1 MFNLNGKKIFVTGS
15 ARGIGK
21 AIADSCVKAGATV
34 LYHGA
39 TESERLINAAQA
51 TNSPYVAGN
60 LSDPQDVERLIGN
73 VRKIL
78 GHVDV
83 LILNGSVQTYTGVEN
98 FTVEEFNRQMQTN
111 VASCFQLVKAFTPD
125 MVEQKWGRI
134 IAISSINQLRP
145 ADRLGIYSTT
155 KAALANLM
163 LSSAKKYA
171 ADGVTVNTVLPGVI
185 ETDRNAEILSN
196 RDFADNLR
204 NIIPAKRF
212 GTPEDCSGIVQF
224 LASNEASYVTG
235 AEIPVAGG
243 MQL

>member
-1 MFNLNGKKIFVTGS
+1 MFNLNGKKVFVTGS

-39 TESERLINAAQA
+39 TESEKLIHAAQA
-51 TNSPYVAGN
+51 ANSPFVAGN
-60 LSDPQDVERLIGN
+60 LSDPQDVERLIEN

-98 FTVEEFNRQMQTN
+98 FSVEEFNRQMQTN
-111 VASCFQLVKAFTPD
+111 VASCFQLIKAFAPD
-125 MVEQKWGRI
+125 MEEQKWGRI

-171 ADGVTVNTVLPGVI
+171 ANGITVNTVLPGVI
-185 ETDRNAEILSN
+185 ETDRNAQVLSN
-196 RDFADNLR
+196 KDFTNKLLES
-204 NIIPAKRF
+204 IPAKRL
-212 GTPEDCSGIVQF
+212 GSPEDCSGIAVF
-224 LASNEASYVTG
+224 LASDAASYLTG